1 MNKVTELK
9 RKVTYAR
16 IEELEARLHDIREEW
31 LRCRGWTMVNTA
43 AAPRLW
49 LKEFRLHRADEPQKH
64 LCSMAL
70 AVTIER
76 HLEAEETKEA
86 TRDNERK

>member
-1 MNKVTELK
+1 
-9 RKVTYAR
+9 
-16 IEELEARLHDIREEW
+16 
-31 LRCRGWTMVNTA
+31 VNTA